1 MNKEKTLSENNIK
14 DNDSILLYLNGPT
27 ITMTENTTSSSG
39 QNTSKLLNENKN
51 TPKKILISHFN
62 SKKHNH
68 GMVFLFSNNKWVCD
82 ICSSFNLDNTPKYY
96 CSLCDFNICQK
107 CIERNSK
114 Y

>member
-1 MNKEKTLSENNIK
+1 MEIVILGNFVGNFIEKIKKEKNIQTWNVSTILYHADKMNKEKTLSENNIK

-68 GMVFLFSNNKWVCD
+68 GMVFLFSNNK
-82 ICSSFNLDNTPKYY
+82 
-96 CSLCDFNICQK
+96 
-107 CIERNSK
+107 
-114 Y
+114 